1 MENFNSQINEIQN
14 RLQNIEKNLNLIMD
28 KLNIKENKKEEIDLI
43 KLYGLKPLS
52 YYKDDENN
60 KLIVKNNI

>member
-1 MENFNSQINEIQN
+1 
-14 RLQNIEKNLNLIMD
+14 MD